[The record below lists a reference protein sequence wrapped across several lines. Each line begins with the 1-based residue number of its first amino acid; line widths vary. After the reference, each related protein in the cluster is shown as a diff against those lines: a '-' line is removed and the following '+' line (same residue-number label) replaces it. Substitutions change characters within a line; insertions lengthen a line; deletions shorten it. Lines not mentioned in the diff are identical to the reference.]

1 MFGSSEDEV
10 VYGDEAKLVE
20 VSGGRHRLITQA
32 VMKNSQKK
40 SRKEEKKGKKGRE

>member
-20 VSGGRHRLITQA
+20 VSGGRHRLITQT
-32 VMKNSQKK
+32 VMKNQQKNQ
-40 SRKEEKKGKKGRE
+40 GKKRKREERKKR